1 MPWLLPPSPLGEN
14 KGIKKRKRK
23 YVILIDIFQS
33 VGIVPD
39 PTIQKMP
46 LARIVSRAVPMTSLD
61 DDDDLY
67 SKPQVHDSH
76 QSKENDDTFALAL
89 LKSHKEAQEIFD
101 KARLEREQTAFMVAI
116 LQSHELTEQVFHQL
130 RNEKE
135 VEQLEMQKNMAAL
148 AQQAARLHENLEQI
162 FANIG
167 KEAQLS
173 VSESEVVPSS
183 PRPVGPLGALME
195 ELKTK
200 TTVIDPTEM
209 SEDDI
214 SGEEESTSALIPVP
228 GIVVATT
235 LEESPVNANPSVT
248 SDSEPQGTTRKISD
262 SNNLMLDELK
272 KVFNSTLNR
281 KPSEGN
287 EDDVSAEDINIAPSA
302 IVQRR
307 ESHGLA
313 VQNDSVAPEAH

>member
-1 MPWLLPPSPLGEN
+1 
-14 KGIKKRKRK
+14 
-23 YVILIDIFQS
+23 
-33 VGIVPD
+33 
-39 PTIQKMP
+39 MP

-76 QSKENDDTFALAL
+76 QSKENDDTFALAF

-101 KARLEREQTAFMVAI
+101 KARLEREQAAFMVAI

-183 PRPVGPLGALME
+183 PRPAGPLGALMK

-214 SGEEESTSALIPVP
+214 SGKEESTSPSIPVP
-228 GIVVATT
+228 GIIVATT

-248 SDSEPQGTTRKISD
+248 LDSEPQGTTRKISD

-272 KVFNSTLNR
+272 KVFNSALNG

-287 EDDVSAEDINIAPSA
+287 KDDVSAEDINIVPSA
-302 IVQRR
+302 VAQRR
-307 ESHGLA
+307 ESHGLVA
-313 VQNDSVAPEAH
+313 QNDSGVPEAH